1 MNHTLKRGLSPL
13 LAAAAV
19 VVSAVPALAQP
30 EARPLDLGLAVSA
43 AIATSPLLSAAEA
56 KVAAADAKQDEA
68 SSRRWPTVSLSASPM
83 HVGIIDSGLSRMLK
97 AMAPGLSLD
106 FLMSET
112 LTISQPLYTG
122 GRIGLGREAGEA
134 GKAMAQEGARLA
146 RQNVAFDAANAYLNV
161 LRAESLLTA
170 VLESD
175 RQAQAHLKDAQA
187 RERNGIGTRFDT
199 LQAQTALANVKG
211 RVIQA
216 RNAVKLARLSLSTA
230 IHEPLGD
237 RPLAAPS
244 LPMYKLS
251 ESSIASGIDAR
262 PEVRVA
268 QGQQQLDALG
278 TEISRR
284 GLLPTV
290 GVQGI
295 LLANKFDSLP
305 GYAVMG
311 SASWE
316 LFDGGKVHA
325 QIRAG
330 ERIQEASAA
339 QLQALREGIRLEVER
354 AIAERGEAKERI
366 AAAEQ
371 GLKAAQ
377 AGFDLAQ
384 LRYAEGAG
392 TGTEAI
398 DAASTMSQAR
408 ATYIQATYD
417 ALAAELKIA
426 KALGMDL
433 AGMLNGRA

>member
-1 MNHTLKRGLSPL
+1 MNHPLTRGLSPL
-13 LAAAAV
+13 LAAATLAV
-19 VVSAVPALAQP
+19 ATLPAQAAEQ
-30 EARPLDLGLAVSA
+30 PLDLRAAVSA
-43 AIATSPLLSAAEA
+43 ALDTSPAVTAAEA
-56 KVAAADAKQDEA
+56 KIGAAEA
-68 SSRRWPTVSLSASPM
+68 RQGEANARVLPTVTLSAMPV
-83 HVGIIDSGLSRMLK
+83 HIGILDNNLSRMLK

-106 FLMSET
+106 FMLSET
-112 LTISQPLYTG
+112 LTVTQPLFTG
-122 GRIGLGREAGEA
+122 GRIGLGREAAEA
-134 GKAMAQEGARLA
+134 GKAMAQEGARLS
-146 RQNVAFDAANAYLNV
+146 RQNVAFETATYYLNV
-161 LRAESLLTA
+161 LRAESLLEA
-170 VLESD
+170 VLEND

-187 RERNGIGTRFDT
+187 REKNGLGTRFDT

-230 IHEPLGD
+230 IHQPLND

-244 LPMYKLS
+244 LPMFKIS
-251 ESSIASGIDAR
+251 ESSIASGIEAR
-262 PEVRVA
+262 PEVKVA
-268 QGQQQLDALG
+268 QGQQKINALS

-284 GLLPTV
+284 SLLPTV

-295 LLANKFDSLP
+295 LLADKLNVP

-330 ERIQEASAA
+330 EKTEEADVAN
-339 QLQALREGIRLEVER
+339 LQAMREGLRLEVEK
-354 AIAERGEAKERI
+354 AIADRSEAKERI
-366 AAAEQ
+366 TAAEQ

-377 AGFDLAQ
+377 AGYDLAQ
-384 LRYAEGAG
+384 LRYSEGAG

-426 KALGMDL
+426 KALGLDL
-433 AGMLNGRA
+433 AGMLRKA

>member
-1 MNHTLKRGLSPL
+1 MKHTLHRGLAPL
-13 LAAAAV
+13 LAAATL
-19 VVSAVPALAQP
+19 VVSAAPALAQP
-30 EARPLDLGLAVSA
+30 TAKPLDLGQAVSA
-43 AIATSPLLSAAEA
+43 ALATSPAL
-56 KVAAADAKQDEA
+56 AAADAKIGAADAKRDEA
-68 SSRRWPTVSLSASPM
+68 FGRMLPTVSISASPM
-83 HVGIIDSGLSRMLK
+83 HIGIIDDNISRMLK

-106 FLMSET
+106 FMMSEM
-112 LTISQPLYTG
+112 LTVSQPLFTG
-122 GRIGLGREAGEA
+122 GRLHRGREAA
-134 GKAMAQEGARLA
+134 DAAKAMTMEAARLT
-146 RQNVAFDAANAYLNV
+146 RQNVAYDAANSYLNV
-161 LRAESLLTA
+161 LRAESLLEA

-175 RQAQAHLKDAQA
+175 RQAQAHLKDAQN
-187 RERNGIGTRFDT
+187 REKNGIGTRFDT

-216 RNAVKLARLSLSTA
+216 RNAVKLARMNLSTA
-230 IHEPLGD
+230 IHQTLGD

-244 LPMYKLS
+244 LPTVKTG
-251 ESSIASGIDAR
+251 ESAIASGLETR
-262 PEVRVA
+262 PEVKVA
-268 QGQQQLDALG
+268 EGQKQLDALS
-278 TEISRR
+278 TDVAR
-284 GLLPTV
+284 GGLWPTI

-295 LLANKFDSLP
+295 LLANKFESVP
-305 GYAVMG
+305 GYALMG

-330 ERIQEASAA
+330 EKTEAASEAN
-339 QLQALREGIRLEVER
+339 LQALREGLRLEVEK
-354 AIAERGEAKERI
+354 AIADRTEAKERI
-366 AAAEQ
+366 AAADQ

-377 AGFDLAQ
+377 AGYDLAQ

-433 AGMLNGRA
+433 AGMLGR

>member
-1 MNHTLKRGLSPL
+1 MTNTITRGLAPL
-13 LAAAAV
+13 LAAATLC
-19 VVSAVPALAQP
+19 VSAQPGLAQP
-30 EARPLDLGLAVSA
+30 AAQPLDLGTAVSA
-43 AIATSPLLSAAEA
+43 ALATSPALSAAEA
-56 KVAAADAKQDEA
+56 RVEASDARRDEA
-68 SSRRWPTVSLSASPM
+68 NARLLPTVTLSASPM
-83 HVGIIDSGLSRMLK
+83 HVGIIDNNLSRMLK

-112 LTISQPLYTG
+112 LTVSQPLFTG
-122 GRIGLGREAGEA
+122 GRLGLGREAAEA
-134 GKAMAQEGARLA
+134 GKAMALEGARLS
-146 RQNVAFDAANAYLNV
+146 RQNVAFDTANGYLNV
-161 LRAESLLTA
+161 LRAESLLEA
-170 VLESD
+170 VLESE

-187 RERNGIGTRFDT
+187 REKNGIGTRFDT
-199 LQAQTALANVKG
+199 LQAQTALATAKG

-216 RNAVKLARLSLSTA
+216 KNAVKLARLSLSTA
-230 IHEPLGD
+230 IHQPLGD
-237 RPLAAPS
+237 RALVAPS
-244 LPMYKLS
+244 LPAIKAS
-251 ESSIASGIDAR
+251 ESSIAQGLDSR

-268 QGQQQLDALG
+268 EGQKKLDSLS

-284 GLLPTV
+284 SLLPSV

-295 LLANKFDSLP
+295 LLANKLDLP
-305 GYAVMG
+305 GYAIMG

-316 LFDGGKVHA
+316 LFNGGKVHA
-325 QIRAG
+325 QIRSG
-330 ERIQEASAA
+330 EKSEAADEA
-339 QLQALREGIRLEVER
+339 NLQALREGLRLEVEK
-354 AIAERGEAKERI
+354 AIADRAEAKERI

-371 GLKAAQ
+371 GMKAAQ

-384 LRYAEGAG
+384 LRYSEGAG

-433 AGMLNGRA
+433 AGLLGSKA